1 MNNNT
6 ISIWAEKYRPQSL
19 SDYIGNKDLLEKVK
33 SYIEKKDIPHLLFYG
48 SAGTGKT
55 TLSKLIANGIDCDL
69 LYINASDENNVD
81 NVRTKIKDFAANVGF
96 SALKVVIL
104 DEADF
109 LTQNSQA
116 ALRNIIETYSASTR
130 FIFTCNYIEK
140 ITEPIVSRCQCFE
153 IFPMNKKDIAVH
165 LKKILDLEGVK
176 YTIDDI
182 AYVINNYYPDIRKIL
197 NFSQQSLHD
206 NQIKIPEVS
215 TNLTNIKHQIVQLL
229 KDNGTPQEIFG
240 KIRQTIADSGSR
252 NFDELYLSLF
262 DKASEYAPKQESE
275 VILTIAEYSFQNS
288 MVVNKEITFMACI
301 ARILQLI

>member
-1 MNNNT
+1 MNNT
-6 ISIWAEKYRPQSL
+6 ISIWAEKYRPQTL
-19 SDYIGNKDLLEKVK
+19 ADYIGNKDLLEKIK

-55 TLSKLIANGIDCDL
+55 TLSKIIANGFDCDL

-96 SALKVVIL
+96 AALKVVIL

-116 ALRNIIETYSASTR
+116 ALRNIIETYSTTTR

-153 IFPMNKKDIAVH
+153 IFPMNKKDIAVY
-165 LKKILDLEGVK
+165 LKKILDLEGIK

-182 AYVINNYYPDIRKIL
+182 GYIINNYYPDIRKIL
-197 NFSQQSLHD
+197 NF
-206 NQIKIPEVS
+206 
-215 TNLTNIKHQIVQLL
+215 
-229 KDNGTPQEIFG
+229 
-240 KIRQTIADSGSR
+240 
-252 NFDELYLSLF
+252 
-262 DKASEYAPKQESE
+262 
-275 VILTIAEYSFQNS
+275 
-288 MVVNKEITFMACI
+288 
-301 ARILQLI
+301 